1 MPGADRNFNDFNKQ
15 VMAEFHANG
24 GKVGGPF
31 EGSDVLILTSTGAR
45 SGQTRWNPLVYTR
58 DGDRFIIVAS
68 KGGAPT
74 SPDWY
79 YNLVANGSGVV
90 EIGSDVIP
98 VEASVASGAERD
110 RLYAQHAAKMPQF
123 LEYAKNTTRTIP
135 VVVLRRKT

>member
-1 MPGADRNFNDFNKQ
+1 MAAFNEFNKKI
-15 VMAEFHANG
+15 MAEFHDNA

-31 EGSDVLILTSTGAR
+31 AGADVLILTTTGAK

-58 DGDRFIIVAS
+58 DSDRFIIVAS

-79 YNLVANGSGVV
+79 HNLVANPSAVIEV
-90 EIGSDVIP
+90 GSDVIS
-98 VEASVASGAERD
+98 VEARIATGAERD
-110 RLYAQHAAKMPQF
+110 RLYAQHAARMPQF

-135 VVVLRRKT
+135 VVMLTRKN

>member
-1 MPGADRNFNDFNKQ
+1 MAAFNEFNKKI
-15 VMAEFHANG
+15 MAEFHDNA

-31 EGSDVLILTSTGAR
+31 AGADVLILTTTGAK

-58 DGDRFIIVAS
+58 DSDRLIIVAS

-79 YNLVANGSGVV
+79 HNLVANPSAVIEV
-90 EIGSDVIP
+90 GSDVIS
-98 VEASVASGAERD
+98 VEARIATGAERD
-110 RLYAQHAAKMPQF
+110 RLYAQHAARMPQF

-135 VVVLRRKT
+135 GVMLTRKN